1 MIDQKTIDDLAQRL
15 TASLPAGVREFHEEI
30 EKNIRASLQA
40 GFSRLDLVTR
50 EEFDA
55 QAKVLARTRAQLEEL
70 NRRVAEL
77 EAGSGGTAS
86 GHGGSGG
93 SGASGGSGGAGGQGS
108 GPASG

>member
-1 MIDQKTIDDLAQRL
+1 MIDSKTIDELAQKL
-15 TASLPAGVREFHEEI
+15 TASLPPGVREFHDEV

-77 EAGSGGTAS
+77 EQGAGGTTDSGTGASAHS
-86 GHGGSGG
+86 GHHGGGSGPTG
-93 SGASGGSGGAGGQGS
+93 TV
-108 GPASG
+108 

>member
-1 MIDQKTIDDLAQRL
+1 MIDSKTIDELAQKL
-15 TASLPAGVREFHEEI
+15 TASLPPGVREFHDEV
-30 EKNIRASLQA
+30 EKSIRASLQA

-77 EAGSGGTAS
+77 EQGAGGTAGS
-86 GHGGSGG
+86 SAASQAGHHHGGSGPTG
-93 SGASGGSGGAGGQGS
+93 TV
-108 GPASG
+108 

>member
-1 MIDQKTIDDLAQRL
+1 MIDSKTIDDLAQKL
-15 TASLPAGVREFHEEI
+15 TASLPPGVREFHDEV
-30 EKNIRASLQA
+30 EKSIRASLQA

-77 EAGSGGTAS
+77 EQ
-86 GHGGSGG
+86 
-93 SGASGGSGGAGGQGS
+93 GASGGATASGPGAQAGHHGDGHGSGG
-108 GPASG
+108 GPTGTV

>member
-77 EAGSGGTAS
+77 EEGSGGATAS
-86 GHGGSGG
+86 GHGS
-93 SGASGGSGGAGGQGS
+93 ASAAGGQEGS
-108 GPASG
+108 PADSG

>member
-77 EAGSGGTAS
+77 EEGSGGATAS
-86 GHGGSGG
+86 GHGS
-93 SGASGGSGGAGGQGS
+93 ASAAGGQEG
-108 GPASG
+108 GPADSG

>member
-1 MIDQKTIDDLAQRL
+1 MIDQKTIDDLAQKL
-15 TASLPAGVREFHEEI
+15 TASLPAGVREFHDEV
-30 EKNIRASLQA
+30 EKNIRASLQS

-77 EAGSGGTAS
+77 EQATGTGSGDSGSSGT
-86 GHGGSGG
+86 SGG
-93 SGASGGSGGAGGQGS
+93 SA
-108 GPASG
+108 